1 MLVGDGEAVGD
12 GLGDGV
18 IEGVAAGVLAVGDC
32 VSAGSGVQAPGRNSA
47 ARAAGA
53 SRVIIIS
60 SSPSGWGESL
70 GG

>member
-32 VSAGSGVQAPGRNSA
+32 VSAGSGVQAPSRNWTVPSLVEGGAYSA
-47 ARAAGA
+47 G
-53 SRVIIIS
+53 S
-60 SSPSGWGESL
+60 
-70 GG
+70 